1 MKMKKFINP
10 ENGDL
15 YIVGATA
22 DIKAI
27 YKSIARNYNTEI
39 TPYYNERPIFSSNKQ
54 MYAVCIFAEFN
65 MTVINSDTMLAILM
79 DGGLKEVK

>member
-1 MKMKKFINP
+1 MKIRKFINP
-10 ENGDL
+10 ENGEL
-15 YIVGATA
+15 YIVGATS

-39 TPYYNERPIFSSNKQ
+39 TPYYNGSPIFAANKQ
-54 MYAVCIFAEFN
+54 IYAICITEN
-65 MTVINSDTMLAILM
+65 SWMTVINSDTMLAILM